1 MCAMNPRL
9 LRPLATGFNPRR
21 IAGLLAWHDA
31 ADSSTLFQ
39 NSNGTTAATAESDP
53 VGYWGDKS
61 GNGHHLTQSVNN
73 DRPLL
78 NVAEQNGLPALQFD
92 GSNDCMTS
100 ATGYLQGLA
109 STVFLVAQR
118 QGDTNV
124 ATVFSIGRAND
135 TGPVE
140 ISLRNIFSS
149 PANRVRYKP
158 NGLTER
164 RNGGASLDIVAT
176 PTDFMITAGTFSA
189 VASIANTGDPVFVGA
204 QRSAAG
210 ANAFFMNGRLGEV
223 LVYNRVLSLL
233 EIQRVESY
241 LSNKWGIALT

>member
-1 MCAMNPRL
+1 MPMNPRL
-9 LRPLATGFNPRR
+9 LRPLASGFNPRQ

-61 GNGHHLTQSVNN
+61 GNGRHLTQAVNN

-100 ATGYLQGLA
+100 AAGYLQGIT

-118 QGDTNV
+118 QGDT
-124 ATVFSIGRAND
+124 TVSTAFSMGRSTDAA
-135 TGPVE
+135 GIE
-140 ISLRNIFSS
+140 ISLRNSFLS
-149 PANRVRYKP
+149 PANNLRYRQ
-158 NGLTER
+158 NGATVR
-164 RNGGASLDIVAT
+164 RNGAASLDT
-176 PTDFMITAGTFSA
+176 GTSPTAFLIAAGTFSA
-189 VASIANTGDPVFVGA
+189 AAVIADAGDPVFVGA
-204 QRSAAG
+204 QRGAAG
-210 ANAFFMNGRLGEV
+210 TNAFFMNGRLGEV
-223 LVYNRVLSLL
+223 LAYNRVLSLL